1 MATNASEQYLA
12 ALAERSFLKLWTLP
26 NPHRR
31 AGKELADLLVA
42 FGDDLIV
49 FSDKASTFDAS
60 NLPLG
65 WKRWYQRTIDE
76 SIKQLAGAVRALIN
90 PSSSIFLDSRAA
102 RPLPFDLSEP
112 ANRKLHLIA
121 VARPSHNPVET
132 PAGWRPLIYA
142 DRGSS
147 DTVPFEVGP
156 CFAKGHFVHI
166 FDGQTLELLLTH
178 LDTAPDFI
186 HYLRHRERALSD
198 RQGLIFSE
206 PDLLA
211 LATNAWIQ
219 GRGFTVEL
227 PDPDADGFT
236 YVPGGL
242 WQAYTQSTQAAR
254 TRELNVKSRNIDN
267 LIDHFH
273 GEYDKGRYLHSPM
286 PTYNKHESAMR
297 ILGGESR
304 FGRRVI
310 ATELVDILLE
320 EETNTFWASTV
331 PSKDIPG
338 VRYVWL
344 AYPQPPESVA
354 LEEAET
360 FILNHLSQHL
370 YVARL
375 TFPED
380 LIVGIAVPNRDAR
393 ALSYMIRILD
403 CSNWTTDDQRE
414 AEHYRSQGIFA
425 NLQEIQRSHVP

>member
-1 MATNASEQYLA
+1 MVTNASEQYLA
-12 ALAERSFLKLWTLP
+12 ALANRCFLKLWTLP
-26 NPHRR
+26 NPHRC

-65 WKRWYQRTIDE
+65 WKRWHQRTIVE
-76 SIKQLAGAVRALIN
+76 SIKQLAGATRALIN
-90 PSSSIFLDSRAA
+90 PSFSVFLDSRAA
-102 RPLPFDLSEP
+102 RLLPFDLSEP
-112 ANRKLHLIA
+112 ANRRVHLVA
-121 VARPSHNPVET
+121 VARPAHDPTVT
-132 PAGWRPLIYA
+132 PAGWQPLTYA

-147 DTVPFEVGP
+147 DPIPFEVGP
-156 CFAKGHFVHI
+156 CVAMGHFVHV
-166 FDGQTLELLLTH
+166 FDGQTLELLLAH

-186 HYLRHRERALSD
+186 CYLRNRECALSG
-198 RQGLIFSE
+198 RRGLIFSE

-211 LATNAWIQ
+211 LAANAWTQ
-219 GRGFTVEL
+219 GRGFTIEL
-227 PDPDADGFT
+227 PDPDASGFT
-236 YVPGGL
+236 YVPNGL
-242 WQAYTQSTQAAR
+242 WQAYTQSDSAAR
-254 TRELNVKSRNIDN
+254 SRELNAKSRLIDN

-273 GEYDKGRYLHSPM
+273 IEYEEGRYLHSPM
-286 PTYNKHESAMR
+286 PSYNAHESALR

-310 ATELVDILLE
+310 ATELVDILTE
-320 EETNTFWASTV
+320 EETNNFWASTV

-344 AYPQPPESVA
+344 AYPQPPESVP
-354 LEEAET
+354 LEEAEA
-360 FILNHLSQHL
+360 FILNHLRQHT

-375 TFPED
+375 TFQSD

-393 ALSYMIRILD
+393 ALSYMMFVLD
-403 CSNWTTDDQRE
+403 GSRWTTDNQRE

-425 NLQEIQRSHVP
+425 SLQEVQRLHVP